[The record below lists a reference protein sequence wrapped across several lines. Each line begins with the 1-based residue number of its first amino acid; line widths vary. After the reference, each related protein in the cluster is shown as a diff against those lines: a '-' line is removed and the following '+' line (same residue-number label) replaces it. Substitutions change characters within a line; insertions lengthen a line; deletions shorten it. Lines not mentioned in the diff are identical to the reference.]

1 MLPTR
6 EHTDLQIDG
15 DENAALSKMSR
26 PIRPVQAALD
36 GDAARISAELSR
48 LDGCT
53 DPFAAAVRAT
63 RMPTIITDPRQRDN
77 PVVFANDAFFRLTG
91 YQREEILG
99 HNCRFLQGPETDMAT
114 VARIGAALKAAE
126 PIEVDIRNY
135 RKDGELFWNRLL
147 LAPLHDAAGNL
158 AYFFANQVD
167 VTLEHTRLAGLE
179 THNAA
184 LTAEVADR
192 RRELSASEERLR
204 QIAETVRDVFYVAN
218 PRVGR
223 IEYISPAYERIWGLP
238 AAGLYAD
245 QTAFVQGIHPD
256 DQDRVLT
263 VIASQADGEPT
274 EQRYRVVRPDGSERR
289 IWDRAWPIRNGD
301 GAVYRV
307 VGIAEDET
315 ERVLAEE
322 YLARGEAELRRLNE
336 TLELRVAE
344 RTAALTQAVD
354 ALNTEAHEREHAEAQ
369 LRQSHK
375 MEAVGQLTGG
385 IAHDFNNMLQAI
397 GGSLE
402 LMHLRVEQGRAGEA
416 IRYVEGARKTVERAA
431 ALTHRLLAFSRQQAL
446 RPRLVDPDAL
456 IAGMEELICRTVG
469 PAITVELRMGDG
481 VWTVLCDPNQ
491 LENVLLNLAINA
503 RDAMPDGGRL
513 TFATAYLRLGASD
526 FTGHEG
532 VRPGDYVEVTVTD
545 TGTGMDEA
553 TQRRAFEPFFTTK
566 PTGQGTGLGLSQV
579 YGFVRQ
585 AEGIVRLD
593 STPGRG
599 TTMRLY
605 LPRNERTGA

>member
-6 EHTDLQIDG
+6 EHRDLQIDG

-26 PIRPVQAALD
+26 PIRPVPAALN

-77 PVVFANDAFFRLTG
+77 PVVFANDAFCRLTG

-147 LAPLHDAAGNL
+147 LAPVHDAAGNL
-158 AYFFANQVD
+158 AYFFASQVD
-167 VTLEHTRLAGLE
+167 VTLEHTRPAGLE

-238 AAGLYAD
+238 AADLYAD

-274 EQRYRVVRPDGSERR
+274 EQRYRVVRPDAMDRSAASGTGPGRSGMGTARSTAWWASPRTRPSACWPRSIWPGERR
-289 IWDRAWPIRNGD
+289 NC
-301 GAVYRV
+301 
-307 VGIAEDET
+307 
-315 ERVLAEE
+315 
-322 YLARGEAELRRLNE
+322 
-336 TLELRVAE
+336 
-344 RTAALTQAVD
+344 
-354 ALNTEAHEREHAEAQ
+354 
-369 LRQSHK
+369 
-375 MEAVGQLTGG
+375 
-385 IAHDFNNMLQAI
+385 
-397 GGSLE
+397 
-402 LMHLRVEQGRAGEA
+402 AG
-416 IRYVEGARKTVERAA
+416 
-431 ALTHRLLAFSRQQAL
+431 
-446 RPRLVDPDAL
+446 
-456 IAGMEELICRTVG
+456 
-469 PAITVELRMGDG
+469 
-481 VWTVLCDPNQ
+481 
-491 LENVLLNLAINA
+491 
-503 RDAMPDGGRL
+503 
-513 TFATAYLRLGASD
+513 
-526 FTGHEG
+526 
-532 VRPGDYVEVTVTD
+532 
-545 TGTGMDEA
+545 
-553 TQRRAFEPFFTTK
+553 
-566 PTGQGTGLGLSQV
+566 
-579 YGFVRQ
+579 
-585 AEGIVRLD
+585 
-593 STPGRG
+593 
-599 TTMRLY
+599 
-605 LPRNERTGA
+605 